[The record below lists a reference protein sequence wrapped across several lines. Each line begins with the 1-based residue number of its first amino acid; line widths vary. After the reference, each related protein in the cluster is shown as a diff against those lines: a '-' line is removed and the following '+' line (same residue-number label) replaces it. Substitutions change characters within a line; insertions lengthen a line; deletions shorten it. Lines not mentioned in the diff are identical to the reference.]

1 MPAKKDVY
9 NAQIKNTE
17 DKIPHITNLATKT
30 TLNAKINEFKGEM
43 PNINAVENK
52 MRSVSNLVKKLTL
65 TQVLMKLKRK
75 LLIILMVNLLL
86 LYNLIN
92 LPQKLFI

>member
-1 MPAKKDVY
+1 
-9 NAQIKNTE
+9 
-17 DKIPHITNLATKT
+17 
-30 TLNAKINEFKGEM
+30 M

-75 LLIILMVNLLL
+75 LLIILMVNVLP

>member
-1 MPAKKDVY
+1 
-9 NAQIKNTE
+9 
-17 DKIPHITNLATKT
+17 
-30 TLNAKINEFKGEM
+30 M
-43 PNINAVENK
+43 PNITDLALTAVENK

-75 LLIILMVNLLL
+75 LLIIIMVNVLL
-86 LYNLIN
+86 LYNVIN

>member
-1 MPAKKDVY
+1 
-9 NAQIKNTE
+9 
-17 DKIPHITNLATKT
+17 
-30 TLNAKINEFKGEM
+30 M
-43 PNINAVENK
+43 PNITDLALTAVENK

-75 LLIILMVNLLL
+75 LLIIIMVNVLLL
-86 LYNLIN
+86 DNVIN

>member
-1 MPAKKDVY
+1 
-9 NAQIKNTE
+9 
-17 DKIPHITNLATKT
+17 
-30 TLNAKINEFKGEM
+30 M

-75 LLIILMVNLLL
+75 LLIILMVNVLL

>member
-1 MPAKKDVY
+1 
-9 NAQIKNTE
+9 
-17 DKIPHITNLATKT
+17 
-30 TLNAKINEFKGEM
+30 M

-52 MRSVSNLVKKLTL
+52 MRSVNNLVKKLTL

-75 LLIILMVNLLL
+75 LLIILMVNVLL